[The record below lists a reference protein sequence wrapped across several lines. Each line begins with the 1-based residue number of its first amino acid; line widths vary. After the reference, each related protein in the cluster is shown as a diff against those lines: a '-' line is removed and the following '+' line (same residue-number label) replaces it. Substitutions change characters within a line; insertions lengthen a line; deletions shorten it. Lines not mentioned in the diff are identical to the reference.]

1 MYACAVKVAYKSS
14 FTAHIIIFYSTCMYT
29 ILTCLKE
36 KKTELKLTEPV
47 GRQATQKRKK
57 KQQH

>member
-1 MYACAVKVAYKSS
+1 MFKG
-14 FTAHIIIFYSTCMYT
+14 
-29 ILTCLKE
+29 

-47 GRQATQKRKK
+47 GRQGTQKRKK